1 MASAAGSRI
10 RAEPGTYMVPEGVA
24 QNAQKNALYA
34 AGEDDDD
41 DDFDEQEGAE
51 EEEEDDDDD
60 ASTASGPPGV
70 FPFLEKSKLPA
81 YRSIYRSLHLV
92 KLLLQSNFMDL
103 NPHYQRNVVWRRR
116 NMIKLIDS
124 LWKRYYIPPVIFN
137 VNTVIF
143 EGNDTPRY
151 VRTCIDGKQRL
162 TSILKFMEGEFPIKI
177 DGKAWWFKD
186 PKGSGK
192 GRGKNVLPEEARKE
206 FEDIEILCM
215 EYKGLRQSKEIELF
229 QRVQEGK
236 PLTAAESLKAT
247 VGPWQDFARLFE
259 EDYADVMGCKFTSFV
274 VQQILKTFSGET
286 ERPSINI

>member
-10 RAEPGTYMVPEGVA
+10 RAEPGTYMVSEDVA
-24 QNAQKNALYA
+24 QNAQKNTLHA
-34 AGEDDDD
+34 AEDD

-51 EEEEDDDDD
+51 EEEDGEEEGEDDD
-60 ASTASGPPGV
+60 ASTASGPLGE

-81 YRSIYRSLHLV
+81 YHSIKRTLSHL
-92 KLLLQSNFMDL
+92 KLLLQSEYMDL

-143 EGNDTPRY
+143 EGDDTPRY

-186 PKGSGK
+186 TRTGGK
-192 GRGKNVLPEEARKE
+192 GRGKNVLPEKAKQE
-206 FEDIEILCM
+206 FEALEILCM

-259 EDYADVMGCKFTSFV
+259 EDYADVMGRKFISLTA
-274 VQQILKTFSGET
+274 QQLLKTSSGKT
-286 ERPSINI
+286 K

>member
-10 RAEPGTYMVPEGVA
+10 RAEPGTYLVSEDVA
-24 QNAQKNALYA
+24 QNAQKNAFHA
-34 AGEDDDD
+34 AEDDDD

-51 EEEEDDDDD
+51 EEEEEDDDV
-60 ASTASGPPGV
+60 STASGPPEV

-81 YRSIYRSLHLV
+81 YLSIKRSLFHL
-92 KLLLQSNFMDL
+92 KLLLQSKFMDL

-124 LWKRYYIPPVIFN
+124 LWKRFYIPPVIFN

-143 EGNDTPRY
+143 EGSDTPQY

-186 PKGSGK
+186 PKTGGK
-192 GRGKNVLPEEARKE
+192 ARGKNVLPEKARQE
-206 FEDIEILCM
+206 FEGLEILCM

-236 PLTAAESLKAT
+236 SLTAAESLKAT

-259 EDYADVMGCKFTSFV
+259 EDYADVMGCKFSLLV
-274 VQQILKTFSGET
+274 VRQILKTSSGKT
-286 ERPSINI
+286 ERPGINF